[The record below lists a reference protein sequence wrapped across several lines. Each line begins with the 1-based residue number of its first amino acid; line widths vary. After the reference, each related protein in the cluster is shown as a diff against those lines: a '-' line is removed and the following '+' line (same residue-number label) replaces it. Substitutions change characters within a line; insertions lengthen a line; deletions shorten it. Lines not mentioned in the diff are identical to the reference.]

1 VEKIWFTSD
10 NHFGHKNIKN
20 FCPSTRKGATVEEMD
35 QLMIEMWQA
44 QVAPE
49 DRVYTLGDVF
59 FCDAVRA
66 RSIMR
71 QLPGQKHLIYG
82 NHDKVIKSNKDLRDM
97 FIAVHDYHELH
108 LDGIKVILFHYPIWE
123 WDQLHRG
130 SYHLFGHV
138 HGNTTVPGRAVDVG
152 IDGELSSGDMSLYSW
167 ERVNQHLSKKEVR
180 THHNKASM

>member
-1 VEKIWFTSD
+1 MEKIWFTSD

-20 FCPSTRKGATVEEMD
+20 FCPNTRKGATVEEMD
-35 QLMIEMWQA
+35 RLMIEMWQA

-49 DRVYTLGDVF
+49 DHVYTLGDVF
-59 FCDAVRA
+59 FCDATRA

-97 FIAVHDYHELH
+97 FVAVHDYHVLRI
-108 LDGIKVILFHYPIWE
+108 DGVKVVLFHFPIWE
-123 WDQLHRG
+123 WDQMHRG

-138 HGNTTVPGRAVDVG
+138 HGNATVPGRAVDVG

-167 ERVNQHLSKKEVR
+167 ERVREHLSKKEVR
-180 THHNKASM
+180 PHHNKASM